1 MTTKELQEHIF
12 TTYTHLRIGI
22 AVIAFIFPIL
32 LLLGGLLHGINWQ
45 HSMSAYYHAKATA
58 GAAPPPMRPW
68 FVGLL
73 LTLGGFLFLYN
84 GFSKLED
91 WCLNLA
97 GFFAVGVAFFPMP
110 WPERSGGVINRHYV
124 CAVLLFI
131 CVGIVTLFCTK
142 QTLGLVKNP
151 SLFKWFKTLY
161 RIAGS
166 AMLFLPTLIWLYN
179 ILLYKRLFP
188 QLAERSHQVFWLEAV
203 CIWVF
208 ALYWFIKSWELRITT
223 AELDALQQ
231 KITTEPTTL
240 PPGPVK
246 VPAFLRPIVAPI
258 QKFRRNLLLP
268 PARYI

>member
-1 MTTKELQEHIF
+1 MTPKELQEHIF
-12 TTYTHLRIGI
+12 TTYTHLRIGL
-22 AVIAFIFPIL
+22 AVIASIFPIL
-32 LLLGGLLHGINWQ
+32 LLLGGLLHGIKWQ
-45 HSMSAYYHAKATA
+45 DSMSAYYHATA

-73 LTLGGFLFLYN
+73 LTLGAFLFLYK

-97 GFFAVGVAFFPMP
+97 GLFAVGVAFFPMP
-110 WPERSGGVINRHYV
+110 WPKNSGGVIDMHYF

-142 QTLGLVKNP
+142 QTLGLVKDP
-151 SLFKWFKTLY
+151 RLRKRFKTLY

-166 AMLFLPTLIWLYN
+166 AMLFLPTLFWLYK
-179 ILLYKRLFP
+179 LLFH
-188 QLAERSHQVFWLEAV
+188 QLTERSHHQLFWLEAV

-208 ALYWFIKSWELRITT
+208 ALYWSIKSWELRITT

-231 KITTEPTTL
+231 RL
-240 PPGPVK
+240 PHT
-246 VPAFLRPIVAPI
+246 FFI
-258 QKFRRNLLLP
+258 
-268 PARYI
+268 